1 MSTIISVTHRLWKIR
16 GVFLLINFA
25 LDLKT
30 TLGVAIKTERSAL
43 GISQEQLAER
53 AGLHRTYVSDVER
66 GTRNPSIAIV
76 ERLADALELPISALF
91 DRASHA
97 VESRESVEV
106 LLVEDDT
113 RDLQRAARAFERARI
128 INPLHVVRDGV
139 AALEFLFATGSYLH
153 RSYAAF
159 PNLILLDLDLPKRSG
174 LEVLQRIRADEL
186 TKNIPVIVLTR
197 SRRDRDL
204 AECRRLEVE
213 ACLVKPIDFEHLHQV
228 IAKLNLAWRLVKP
241 TPAENPRSKGAWK
254 DQSAETPM

>member
-1 MSTIISVTHRLWKIR
+1 M
-16 GVFLLINFA
+16 
-25 LDLKT
+25 KT

-43 GISQEQLAER
+43 GLSQEQLAER

-76 ERLADALELPISALF
+76 ERLADALELPISVLF

-106 LLVEDDT
+106 LLVEDDP
-113 RDLQRAARAFERARI
+113 RDLQRAVRAFERARI
-128 INPLHVVRDGV
+128 INPLHIVRDGA
-139 AALEFLFATGSYLH
+139 AALEFLFATGPYLH

-159 PNLILLDLDLPKRSG
+159 PNLILLDLDLPNRSG

-186 TKNIPVIVLTR
+186 TKKIPVIVLTR

-204 AECRRLEVE
+204 AEFRRLGVE
-213 ACLVKPIDFEHLHQV
+213 DYLVKPIDFEQFHQV
-228 IAKLNLAWRLVKP
+228 TAKLSLAWRLVQP
-241 TPAENPRSKGAWK
+241 TRAETPPSRRRWK
-254 DQSAETPM
+254 DQSADIRM